1 FRNAVRFSI
10 QDAVR
15 EGLHDAESIE
25 ALVTQICYRA
35 ADLAYVLH
43 TRGETEGETKGGER
57 NRCGHLLFADLRV
70 VRFFGAG
77 PDVVFLKGITIKLP
91 EMTLRQLRQ
100 EARATGRSVAEIVRG
115 CLENRSDHTTARA
128 LRTCIP
134 TERL

>member
-1 FRNAVRFSI
+1 MGSLLPLLLPHQVWQYELFKGSSTLLSLVKGCRRGVPVPPRYI
-10 QDAVR
+10 LD
-15 EGLHDAESIE
+15 ESI
-25 ALVTQICYRA
+25 
-35 ADLAYVLH
+35 
-43 TRGETEGETKGGER
+43 RGI
-57 NRCGHLLFADLRV
+57 AV
-70 VRFFGAG
+70 VSELSY
-77 PDVVFLKGITIKLP
+77 PVFMKGITIKLP